1 MLTNSVGRFLFLS
14 TTSTFII
21 CGLWNQRSILEES
34 GSFYSCPLIFSIFLF
49 IATESF
55 GGILLHF
62 PFYSYRIL
70 WGDSSLLG
78 GLGIQIDHAIPVLFL
93 SRHIW
98 ARDSGWANHSATPT
112 WIVLSKGP
120 YISQIRSIRILPHNL
135 TVGEES
141 LPFT

>member
-1 MLTNSVGRFLFLS
+1 MPLSVGILPRYISWGTLLLVFV
-14 TTSTFII
+14 
-21 CGLWNQRSILEES
+21 ILEES

-70 WGDSSLLG
+70 WGDSSPLLR

-93 SRHIW
+93 SRHI
-98 ARDSGWANHSATPT
+98 
-112 WIVLSKGP
+112 
-120 YISQIRSIRILPHNL
+120 
-135 TVGEES
+135 
-141 LPFT
+141 